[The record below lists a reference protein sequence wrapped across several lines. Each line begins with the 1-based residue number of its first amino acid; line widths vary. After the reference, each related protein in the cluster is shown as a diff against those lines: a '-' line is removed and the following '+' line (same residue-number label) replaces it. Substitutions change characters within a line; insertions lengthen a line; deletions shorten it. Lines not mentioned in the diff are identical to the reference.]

1 MSATTV
7 KATGLTCNHCAM
19 SVTEELEEI
28 ENVTNVEVA
37 VVKGGESTVT
47 ITHDGNL
54 TNDSIEAAIT
64 EAGFTLVK

>member
-19 SVTEELEEI
+19 SVSEELQEI
-28 ENVTNVEVA
+28 ENVNDVNVE

-47 ITHDGNL
+47 INHDGDL
-54 TNDSIEAAIT
+54 DAAKVEAAIE
-64 EAGFTLVK
+64 EAGYQLVK

>member
-19 SVTEELEEI
+19 SVSEELQEI
-28 ENVTNVEVA
+28 ENVNDVNVE

-47 ITHDGNL
+47 INHDGDL
-54 TNDSIEAAIT
+54 DAAKVKAAIE
-64 EAGFTLVK
+64 EAGYQLVK

>member
-19 SVTEELEEI
+19 SVSEELQEI
-28 ENVTNVEVA
+28 ENVNDVNVE

-47 ITHDGNL
+47 INHDGDL
-54 TNDSIEAAIT
+54 DAAKVEEAIA
-64 EAGFTLVK
+64 EAGYQLVK